1 MSMYIWEIAAA
12 VEAIRKELG
21 DYEVVNVTTRAGHV
35 VIEGEDFRAWW
46 NKTSGLKWVKRG

>member
-46 NKTSGLKWVKRG
+46 NKTNGLKWVKRG